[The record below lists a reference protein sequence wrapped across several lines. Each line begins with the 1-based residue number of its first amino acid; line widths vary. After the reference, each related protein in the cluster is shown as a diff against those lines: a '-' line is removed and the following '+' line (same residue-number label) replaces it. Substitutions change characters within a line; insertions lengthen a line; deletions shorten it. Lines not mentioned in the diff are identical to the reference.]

1 MAKTYYKDVFKKILV
16 DFIGEEDP
24 ILAMLEWTAQRMME
38 IESEAKVGANKGGTQ
53 QRAENIFLRHQGQAH
68 G

>member
-1 MAKTYYKDVFKKILV
+1 MARTNYKDVFKKNLV

-38 IESEAKVGANKGGTQ
+38 IESEAKVGAKKGEHKGSLY
-53 QRAENIFLRHQGQAH
+53 A
-68 G
+68 